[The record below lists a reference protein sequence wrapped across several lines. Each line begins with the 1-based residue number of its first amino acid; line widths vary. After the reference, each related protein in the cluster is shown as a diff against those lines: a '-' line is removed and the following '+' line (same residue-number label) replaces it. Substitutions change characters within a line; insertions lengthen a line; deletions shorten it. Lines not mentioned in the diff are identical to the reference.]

1 MDLENLISL
10 NDVGTFHEED
20 GGNNLGD
27 LKINKNQRDDGN
39 PWQKSKRKQAN
50 VSRKLRYLIKAN
62 LSIKTS
68 LVEEPLILMF

>member
-1 MDLENLISL
+1 MDIENLISL

-39 PWQKSKRKQAN
+39 PWKKSKRKI
-50 VSRKLRYLIKAN
+50 SKPTYLEN
-62 LSIKTS
+62 
-68 LVEEPLILMF
+68 